1 MFWRKE
7 KYNFKVWHLAAFC
20 AIITMFIIL
29 KLFLVFYTPTGQVK
43 IQNEQIQVLVADTS
57 ERWFKG
63 LSGRENLGD
72 YGGMWFT
79 FLSKDYHTMVMRGMK
94 FPLDIVWLD
103 DGVIVDMAPNVVVES
118 GVDDSSLA
126 KYRPRLPANAVLEMT
141 AGSIERYGLKIGDKL
156 EFSR

>member
-43 IQNEQIQVLVADTS
+43 IQNEQIRVLIADTS

-63 LSGRENLGD
+63 LSDRKDLGE
-72 YGGMWFT
+72 YGGTWFS
-79 FLSKDYHTMVMRGMK
+79 FLSKDYHTMVMRDMK

-103 DGVIVDMAPNVVVES
+103 DDIIVDMAPHVKPES
-118 GVDDSSLA
+118 GADEDSLT
-126 KYRPRLPANAVLEMT
+126 KYRPRLPSNAVLELL
-141 AGSIERYGLKIGDKL
+141 AGSIGQYGLKIGDKL

>member
-20 AIITMFIIL
+20 AIIVMFIVL

-43 IQNEQIQVLVADTS
+43 IQNEQIRVLAADTS

-63 LSGRENLGD
+63 LSGRESLGE
-72 YGGMWFT
+72 YGGMWFS
-79 FLSKDYHTMVMRGMK
+79 FLSKDYHTMVMRDMK
-94 FPLDIVWLD
+94 FPLDIIWLD
-103 DGVIVDMAPNVVVES
+103 DGVIVDMAPNVAVER
-118 GVDDSSLA
+118 GADDDSLV
-126 KYRPRLPANAVLEMT
+126 KYRPRLPSNAVLELA
-141 AGSIERYGLKIGDKL
+141 AGSIEQYGLKIGDKL